1 MGGQEDGARGR
12 FHKGDAR
19 PAWDEIRAAHNT
31 ALPRTRR
38 INQSL
43 FAGVLPKPGNME
55 IEALDRREVTSK
67 AATLEHFNVAATL
80 ESRGPG
86 FGQHALTSAAREELN
101 LGKEKA

>member
-1 MGGQEDGARGR
+1 
-12 FHKGDAR
+12 
-19 PAWDEIRAAHNT
+19 
-31 ALPRTRR
+31 
-38 INQSL
+38 
-43 FAGVLPKPGNME
+43 ME